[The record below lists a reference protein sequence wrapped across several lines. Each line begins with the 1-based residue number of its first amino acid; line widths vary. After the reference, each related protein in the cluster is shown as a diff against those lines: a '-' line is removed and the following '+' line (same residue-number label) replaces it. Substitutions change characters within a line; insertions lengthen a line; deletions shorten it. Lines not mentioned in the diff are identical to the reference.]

1 MQISRKTILTAL
13 VVLVAALA
21 VVLRYQYSRNNPW
34 TRDGQVRAAVIQVTP
49 NVSGQVVIVGV
60 NDNQFVEQGALL
72 FEIDPR
78 PFKARLEQARAEY
91 DRTGDSYLAQEQNV
105 ESVAAQLEVARAS
118 VLQAESAIREVDAV
132 IQKNEAELQRQQR
145 LLPQRATSQKQVERA
160 LAQHAIS
167 LEQRKGAQAALV
179 QARANLSGVSARLDE
194 ARATLGELGDA
205 NPSIRAARA
214 ALREAQ
220 LNFEFTRITAPAN
233 GYVTN
238 LNLRVGSQAVANQP
252 ALALVDVDS
261 FWIEGFFRETAV
273 AHISPGD
280 RAVVTLMGYPDRP
293 IEGRV
298 ESIGWGIAQ
307 QDGATGRDLLP
318 QIRPTFE
325 WIRLAQR
332 IPVKIALGELPD
344 GVLLRVGTSASVQV
358 LGGTAPRQSEDAP
371 GLK

>member
-1 MQISRKTILTAL
+1 M
-13 VVLVAALA
+13 
-21 VVLRYQYSRNNPW
+21 LRYQYSRNNPW

-49 NVSGQVVIVGV
+49 NVSGQVVNVGV
-60 NDNQFVEQGALL
+60 KDNQLVEQGTLL

-78 PFKARLEQARAEY
+78 PFEARLEQARAN
-91 DRTGDSYLAQEQNV
+91 LA
-105 ESVAAQLEVARAS
+105 
-118 VLQAESAIREVDAV
+118 
-132 IQKNEAELQRQQR
+132 
-145 LLPQRATSQKQVERA
+145 
-160 LAQHAIS
+160 
-167 LEQRKGAQAALV
+167 
-179 QARANLSGVSARLDE
+179 GVSAGVDE
-194 ARATLGELGDA
+194 ARASLGEVGDA

-220 LNFEFTRITAPAN
+220 LNVEFTRITAPAN

-238 LNLRVGSQAVANQP
+238 LNLRVGSHAVANQP

-261 FWIEGFFRETAV
+261 FWIEGFFRETAI

-280 RAVVTLMGYPDRP
+280 RAVVTLMGYPGRP

-307 QDGATGRDLLP
+307 PDGATGRDLLP

-358 LGGTAPRQSEDAP
+358 LGGTAPPAE
-371 GLK
+371 